1 MATQL
6 SLPVIKYSH
15 ALGVRPDNTPPW
27 SHILGDNLYV
37 IVKGADT
44 KTDDGRLQPD
54 GKLDMTVMEGNRL
67 LESVDIAGL
76 VDEALAARRGA
87 ERVGVMP
94 AVEQL
99 PIFGITREALL
110 ALRYKSRSGEAR
122 RIQLRLKSAS
132 DCRQIVSAFER
143 RGMEFQEQRPPTS
156 RPSTARPPTAG
167 AASDRAFTGHASS
180 PYFESVKSPPKP
192 SVFNPQTI
200 EGGSL
205 SQSPKRSAHEA
216 FGKAESQAMTP
227 HFFSRDETI
236 APREISPERPPTS
249 LIYRSNTT
257 PFQHSQYGMT
267 MPQQPS
273 FQRPSSSSEIAT
285 VEAVRRAVEG
295 DAAHSRPTTGRE
307 PQYAQESW
315 PPAVSQ
321 AERSALGSSS
331 NNGTRP
337 STGLPPA
344 NACTVP
350 PPDSQEFA
358 LPPKRELP
366 FKRPDSRRESDRTN
380 SRPNSSAL
388 TMPPLPK
395 PKLVKENQSP
405 SIRKGSMAQIEQQ
418 TQMRPNSASPPKHV
432 PVADLNAEVLRP
444 KTTATGQ
451 NSGQPPLGRGQQA
464 QDAYT
469 AMPGLTVDRPLYGS
483 RPPDHHP
490 LAERSPNTVSRVS
503 SLIDAPHE
511 IDDSPPRPLSPPK
524 TLYQASDPH
533 DPSDS
538 AAASLRALGRH
549 DPHEVSVEEYA
560 TQSREERQAALETF
574 MLANLENPA
583 FAKLCEDV
591 ENCWRRIALGL

>member
-6 SLPVIKYSH
+6 SLPVLKYSH

-54 GKLDMTVMEGNRL
+54 GKLNMTIMEGNRL
-67 LESVDIAGL
+67 LESVDVASL

-143 RGMEFQEQRPPTS
+143 RGMEFQEQRPQTS
-156 RPSTARPPTAG
+156 RPTTARPPTAG
-167 AASDRAFTGHASS
+167 AASDRPFTGHSSS
-180 PYFESVKSPPKP
+180 PYFEPVKSPPKRDIFT
-192 SVFNPQTI
+192 SQTV
-200 EGGSL
+200 ESGSL
-205 SQSPKRSAHEA
+205 SQSPKRSAQEA
-216 FGKAESQAMTP
+216 FGESGSQAMTHP
-227 HFFSRDETI
+227 HFFSRDEMI

-249 LIYRSNTT
+249 FIYRSNTT

-267 MPQQPS
+267 LPQQQS
-273 FQRPSSSSEIAT
+273 YERPSSSSKIAT
-285 VEAVRRAVEG
+285 VEAVRGAVEE
-295 DAAHSRPTTGRE
+295 DTAHSRPTTGKQQE
-307 PQYAQESW
+307 YANESW
-315 PPAVSQ
+315 RPAVSQ
-321 AERSALGSSS
+321 VDRSALGSPS

-337 STGLPPA
+337 STGLLPT
-344 NACTVP
+344 NVCTVP

-358 LPPKRELP
+358 LPPKRDLP

-395 PKLVKENQSP
+395 PKLVKENQDTS
-405 SIRKGSMAQIEQQ
+405 SRKESMAQVEEQ
-418 TQMRPNSASPPKHV
+418 TQIRTLASTPKGASGV
-432 PVADLNAEVLRP
+432 IQNAGILRP
-444 KTTATGQ
+444 KTFAAEHF
-451 NSGQPPLGRGQQA
+451 SGQPSWGREQQA
-464 QDAYT
+464 KITYT
-469 AMPGLTVDRPLYGS
+469 PTPGLTADRAVNGTKQPHYQ
-483 RPPDHHP
+483 P
-490 LAERSPNTVSRVS
+490 LAEGSPNKVSRVS
-503 SLIDAPHE
+503 SLVDAPHE

-524 TLYQASDPH
+524 TLYQASDPQ
-533 DPSDS
+533 DPSDNV
-538 AAASLRALGRH
+538 AASLRALGRC
-549 DPHEVSVEEYA
+549 DPHEVTVEEYA

>member
-6 SLPVIKYSH
+6 SLSVLKYSH

-37 IVKGADT
+37 VVNGADT

-54 GKLDMTVMEGNRL
+54 GKLNMTIMEGNRM

-76 VDEALAARRGA
+76 IDDALVARRGA

-110 ALRYKSRSGEAR
+110 ALRYKSKSGEAR
-122 RIQLRLKSAS
+122 RIQLRLNSAS

-143 RGMEFQEQRPPTS
+143 RGMEFQEQRPQTS
-156 RPSTARPPTAG
+156 RPNTGRPPTAG
-167 AASDRAFTGHASS
+167 AASDRPFSGHASS
-180 PYFESVKSPPKP
+180 PYFEPVKSPPKP
-192 SVFNPQTI
+192 SIFSPQTI

-205 SQSPKRSAHEA
+205 SQSPKRSANEA

-249 LIYRSNTT
+249 LICRSNTT

-267 MPQQPS
+267 LPQQPI
-273 FQRPSSSSEIAT
+273 FGRPSSSSEIAT
-285 VEAVRRAVEG
+285 VEAVRRAVEE
-295 DAAHSRPTTGRE
+295 DAAQSHPKTSKQ
-307 PQYAQESW
+307 PQHANDFW
-315 PPAVSQ
+315 PPATSQ
-321 AERSALGSSS
+321 VERSAPGSSS

-337 STGLPPA
+337 STGLPPT
-344 NACTVP
+344 NVCTVP

-366 FKRPDSRRESDRTN
+366 FKRPDSRRESDRAN

-395 PKLVKENQSP
+395 PKLVKANQSNP
-405 SIRKGSMAQIEQQ
+405 LRKESMAQIEEQ
-418 TQMRPNSASPPKHV
+418 TQTRTFPASPPKGASV
-432 PVADLNAEVLRP
+432 VDQNDEVLRP
-444 KTTATGQ
+444 RTTATEHF
-451 NSGQPPLGRGQQA
+451 SGQICLGREQQA
-464 QDAYT
+464 NSAYT
-469 AMPGLTVDRPLYGS
+469 PTPGLTADRAVNGS
-483 RPPDHHP
+483 KPPHYHP
-490 LAERSPNTVSRVS
+490 LAERSPNKVSRVS

-524 TLYQASDPH
+524 TLYQASDPQ

-538 AAASLRALGRH
+538 ATACLRVQGRH